1 MGLDFKQGAFK
12 FMLQNYE
19 AVANKMPS
27 DFKTI
32 HWDAFPKGYS
42 DIIKNEEI
50 WPQMLRNALTIGF
63 SDALISHGNKRFQPG
78 NEGLCKEMKQW
89 HLPNL
94 IKEENDQNLF
104 RLITD
109 LVKKLIL
116 STNIEYVASS
126 CIGKIGSPVVYEMD
140 VKAENMKNYKINYNT
155 HDYNDI
161 YHSWFIINQLNHLE
175 PENPIICEIGSG
187 YGGLASKIKNKIQKS
202 KIIIFDIPEVN
213 AVQS

>member
-63 SDALISHGNKRFQPG
+63 SDALISHGNKMISAR
-78 NEGLCKEMKQW
+78 K
-89 HLPNL
+89 
-94 IKEENDQNLF
+94 
-104 RLITD
+104 
-109 LVKKLIL
+109 
-116 STNIEYVASS
+116 
-126 CIGKIGSPVVYEMD
+126 
-140 VKAENMKNYKINYNT
+140 
-155 HDYNDI
+155 
-161 YHSWFIINQLNHLE
+161 
-175 PENPIICEIGSG
+175 
-187 YGGLASKIKNKIQKS
+187 
-202 KIIIFDIPEVN
+202 
-213 AVQS
+213 

>member
-78 NEGLCKEMKQW
+78 NEGLCKEMKQG

-109 LVKKLIL
+109 QVKKLIL
-116 STNIEYVASS
+116 PTNIEYVASS

-155 HDYNDI
+155 HDYHDI
-161 YHSWFIINQLNHLE
+161 YHLWFIINQLNHR
-175 PENPIICEIGSG
+175 
-187 YGGLASKIKNKIQKS
+187 
-202 KIIIFDIPEVN
+202 V
-213 AVQS
+213 